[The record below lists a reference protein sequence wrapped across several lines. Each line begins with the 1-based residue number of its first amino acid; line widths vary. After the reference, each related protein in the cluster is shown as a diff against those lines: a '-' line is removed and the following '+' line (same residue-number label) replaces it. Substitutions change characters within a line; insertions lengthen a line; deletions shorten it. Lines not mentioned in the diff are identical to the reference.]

1 MLLCIVVKPGAV
13 YGKIIQM
20 KWPSPPGDVVVI
32 YVCYLGWTNTSTILL
47 HIVLYTRLSNFSSTF
62 LSGHAGCA
70 WLMPILGIFRPRRRV
85 CPPSWKFSGPWEKSV
100 LHPEYFQAQ
109 EKSLSSIL
117 SIPGPGEESVLRPW
131 YCQAPLLLLLFWFKQ
146 SDLNNLF

>member
-32 YVCYLGWTNTSTILL
+32 YVCYLGWTNTSTIQL
-47 HIVLYTRLSNFSSTF
+47 HIVLYKRLSNFTSTF

-70 WLMPILGIFRPRRRV
+70 WLMPRKRV
-85 CPPSWKFSGPWEKSV
+85 YPPSWVFSGPGEESV
-100 LHPEYFQAQ
+100 LHPGNFQAHEKSLSSILSIFQAQ

-117 SIPGPGEESVLRPW
+117 SISRPRRRVCPLSMVLSGP
-131 YCQAPLLLLLFWFKQ
+131 APPPPFLV
-146 SDLNNLF
+146 